1 MTWRAFLGVV
11 AAALIIAF
19 ALSFL
24 LPLHAFAAGCGP
36 MVAGLSGVL
45 PYHTALHR
53 PNSAG
58 SDAIIFGYR
67 C

>member
-1 MTWRAFLGVV
+1 MAWRAFLALV
-11 AAALIIAF
+11 AGAIIIAG
-19 ALSFL
+19 ALAFM

-36 MVAGLSGVL
+36 MVTGLSGVL